1 MYDKNTPEK
10 STQPATFRLSPQMV
24 IGLFIAVL
32 GVLATLHNLDVL
44 EIGRFLPWWPVFM
57 LLFGIIYAT
66 QSGHFPGRVVGS
78 IIFVI
83 GGLMLLRNLG
93 HVHFNLWTFSP
104 LLLVLI
110 GGSILWQA
118 LRRHQAAA
126 SPAGAES
133 VITGVAVMG
142 GFERAC
148 GSKDFQ
154 GGELTAFMGGCE
166 IDLTGA
172 DIKSPQAVI
181 NTFVIWGGIDIRV
194 PEDWT
199 VVLEGTPIMG
209 GFADKTQPLPGAP
222 AKRLVIRGLAIMGGV
237 EVKN

>member
-1 MYDKNTPEK
+1 MYDKNTPAK
-10 STQPATFRLSPQMV
+10 APQPVEFRLSPQMV
-24 IGLFIAVL
+24 IGLFIALL
-32 GVLATLHNLDVL
+32 GLLATLDNLNVL
-44 EIGRFLPWWPVFM
+44 EIGPFLPWWPAFLV
-57 LLFGIIYAT
+57 LFGLIYAT
-66 QSGHFPGRVVGS
+66 QSGHAPGRLVGS
-78 IIFVI
+78 IFILV
-83 GGLMLLRNLG
+83 GVLLLVRNLG
-93 HVHFNLWTFSP
+93 YVHFNLWTFSP

-118 LRRHQAAA
+118 VRRHQAAA
-126 SPAGAES
+126 GPAGAES

-148 GSKDFQ
+148 SSKDFQ

-166 IDLTGA
+166 INLTEA
-172 DIKSPQAVI
+172 DIQNGQAVI
-181 NTFVIWGGIDIRV
+181 NTFVIWGGIDLRV

-209 GFADKTQPLPGAP
+209 GFADKTHPVPGENP
-222 AKRLVIRGLAIMGGV
+222 KRLVIRGLAIMGGV